1 MAGGFRSR
9 STQNQS
15 SNKSA
20 GHTPARETNSNQRR
34 SGNRAPSAR
43 GHNGRSSNDR
53 GSSKAQRGRVDA
65 PRIVAVRALIEV
77 SEHGA
82 YANLVLPKLLRAEKL
97 SGLDAAFATELL
109 YGTLRAQGIVDA
121 VLAKVSSRSLQSM
134 APEVRAALRLG
145 VYQLLFTRVGQ
156 HAAVDTT
163 VELVAFLG
171 QERARGFVNGILRTV
186 TRTPVDVWL
195 ERLQPRTELGR
206 LAFRHSHPEW
216 IAQSFAR
223 VLGMHDLEA
232 ALEADSQR
240 PVVHLAARPGELS
253 AEELAVLTGGEVGAY
268 SPYAVYLESG
278 DPGDLEPVKQSLAQV
293 QDEGSQ
299 VIARAL
305 AEAPTNGQDSGRW
318 LDLCAGPGG
327 KAALLGG
334 LARVDGAR
342 VDAVEPAAHRAAL
355 VEKSCEGLP
364 VDVHVADGRDSGLA
378 KGYDRI
384 LVDAPCSGLGALRRR
399 PDARWRK
406 QESDIDELTGLQYA
420 LASAALDLLRPGG
433 VMVYSTCSPDLRETR
448 GIVDQLLK
456 NNQGQVEELDA
467 HPLAC
472 GMEDLGRYPSVQM
485 WPHKHG
491 TDAMFFSVLRKL

>member
-20 GHTPARETNSNQRR
+20 GYTPARETNSNQRR

-43 GHNGRSSNDR
+43 GHNGLSSNDR

-65 PRIVAVRALIEV
+65 PRIVVVRALIEV

-195 ERLQPRTELGR
+195 ERLQPSTELGR

-268 SPYAVYLESG
+268 SPN
-278 DPGDLEPVKQSLAQV
+278 PG
-293 QDEGSQ
+293 
-299 VIARAL
+299 
-305 AEAPTNGQDSGRW
+305 
-318 LDLCAGPGG
+318 
-327 KAALLGG
+327 
-334 LARVDGAR
+334 
-342 VDAVEPAAHRAAL
+342 
-355 VEKSCEGLP
+355 
-364 VDVHVADGRDSGLA
+364 
-378 KGYDRI
+378 
-384 LVDAPCSGLGALRRR
+384 
-399 PDARWRK
+399 
-406 QESDIDELTGLQYA
+406 
-420 LASAALDLLRPGG
+420 
-433 VMVYSTCSPDLRETR
+433 
-448 GIVDQLLK
+448 
-456 NNQGQVEELDA
+456 
-467 HPLAC
+467 
-472 GMEDLGRYPSVQM
+472 
-485 WPHKHG
+485 
-491 TDAMFFSVLRKL
+491 